1 MSEVSDDDA
10 DDAGKNDWHLEKKV
24 TISLIV
30 SILLQTCAI
39 VWWGSKLDS
48 RVGFLEE
55 KVTMEHSRIDNQ
67 EKEFKDAASRLARV
81 EERTAAML
89 DILRR
94 IEVRIDAIPSRRTQV
109 DIPIPLPTTLR

>member
-1 MSEVSDDDA
+1 MTEDA
-10 DDAGKNDWHLEKKV
+10 DDDKGSGKKDWHLEKKV
-24 TISLIV
+24 TISLIL
-30 SILLQTCAI
+30 SILLQTSTI

-55 KVTMEHSRIDNQ
+55 KVSVDRNKIENQ

-94 IEVRIDAIPSRRTQV
+94 IELRIDAIPSRQT
-109 DIPIPLPTTLR
+109 PTTR